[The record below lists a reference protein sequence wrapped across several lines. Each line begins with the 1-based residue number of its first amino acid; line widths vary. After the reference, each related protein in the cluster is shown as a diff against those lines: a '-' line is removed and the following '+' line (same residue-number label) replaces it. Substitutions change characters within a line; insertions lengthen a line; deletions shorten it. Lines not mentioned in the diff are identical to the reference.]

1 MRQILE
7 RRSKPMKFLEEDVLL
22 RIFMSETA
30 RLNGKLLYEEIIMK
44 AREMKLAGAT
54 VIRGVMGFG
63 ADSHLH
69 SAKLVDLGSNLPII
83 IEIVDQED
91 KIEKIL
97 FYLGEILKDGFVTL
111 EKVRAIKYREKK

>member
-1 MRQILE
+1 
-7 RRSKPMKFLEEDVLL
+7 MKFLEEDVLL